1 LTPPRDIGFWLGG
14 NICRC
19 GAYLGIV
26 AVVVEQNELIH
37 RTLPAR
43 WPPHLQNII
52 AAGGPALHHQR
63 HDLDRFCA

>member
-1 LTPPRDIGFWLGG
+1 LGG

-19 GAYLGIV
+19 GPYLGIV
-26 AVVVEQNELIH
+26 AVVVEQQNELIH

-52 AAGGPALHHQR
+52 AAGRRYITGGTTLIDFAPEKVEQAR
-63 HDLDRFCA
+63 R